1 RDKLDLYLQLK
12 ESCVRFLVQ
21 DGANRLNPS
30 VVCKMTSKPRR
41 EATVLYSIFFLD
53 STFDATRKHWNYCK
67 LLAPWI
73 LAYPWYNERF
83 CLSLQS
89 ASSNCYISGSVNF
102 GESVEDEWFVVWL
115 LYQLTTYDQ
124 NIVIQVEDEDGEFL
138 LIEAAD
144 FLPKWLTPENS
155 SNRIWI
161 WNGQVGWLEQ
171 EKPGSLCQTEA
182 LRIMRNESLVNS
194 ISLKF
199 SEMVNRAISKKIKG
213 YPDRIKAMTHVAHV
227 VLPYTA
233 AAVLSLPHAQ
243 LLMGAAT
250 LALAAFQYDPV
261 SCRKLL
267 HSDGCLFRIGYKM
280 RQNSGM
286 SSTWPKL
293 RDLPMSFLK
302 TTCLF
307 NRLHYA
313 RLRSL
318 PTPTGVKYPRE
329 CKSVTERMAVELGL
343 KLCTGLDLLLLST
356 KRTSNDIQTPTV
368 LPVSITNTATWED
381 FLKRLESLGYFRG
394 ELPGSRL
401 HTQLLENA
409 KSYFQ
414 DCVSEPALCQSG
426 DLAGR
431 LTRTPADILWQLLG
445 SIENDPSLI
454 PSVAE
459 FQEREAQ
466 LPPADDES
474 WLFVTPDELDAMLAS
489 HSNATEDTM
498 NTSIA
503 DKLDR
508 FMNASSSFQG
518 VDLSPVKSGGKRRIS
533 PLTGDAVGESEDSS
547 HDETIS
553 DDSED
558 GYSEQLPRSQNTST
572 NEYTG
577 RTMNMAD
584 MMRSLVNKIVLSSS
598 IASLDGSH
606 PALPASLMG
615 NQSTQVDQKTRFSD
629 RVRPTVKKSDLMS
642 SSSEDDLLDL
652 YGPGSDARLDRFDRT
667 LQPSSDDSSSDLQK
681 WKAPVRH
688 QKKPHKASKEA
699 QNSTSLSQIIPP
711 NFTRRTTKSVDSE
724 CSSDEEPTAGQVGWF
739 RSSNGRSKNTA
750 PVEEH
755 SPHDEIGGSEM
766 FSFKDY
772 FALMEEE
779 LFGEP
784 VSSGRCR
791 STAASARRPGKK
803 NSLSHRKKPRHR
815 HSNAVLAQPEQ
826 FDVSEGDYQLNSED
840 SETELSPDLENHVTQ
855 NLFTSAV
862 SSGQMPHAPTG
873 AAAQLFTALGI
884 PVHQMAAAVSSKA
897 FKGGHTPR
905 NEN

>member
-1 RDKLDLYLQLK
+1 
-12 ESCVRFLVQ
+12 
-21 DGANRLNPS
+21 
-30 VVCKMTSKPRR
+30 MTSRPRR
-41 EATVLYSIFFLD
+41 ETTVLYSIFSLD
-53 STFDATRKHWNYCK
+53 STFDATRKHWDYCK

-73 LAYPWYNERF
+73 LAYPWYSERF
-83 CLSLQS
+83 YLSLQNV
-89 ASSNCYISGSVNF
+89 SSNCYISGSVSF

-115 LYQLTTYDQ
+115 LYQLTTHDQ

-144 FLPKWLTPENS
+144 FVPKWLTPENS

-182 LRIMRNESLVNS
+182 LRIMRNESLANS
-194 ISLKF
+194 IPLKF
-199 SEMVNRAISKKIKG
+199 SDAVNRAISRKING

-233 AAVLSLPHAQ
+233 AALFSLPHAQ
-243 LLMGAAT
+243 VLVGAAT

-293 RDLPMSFLK
+293 RDLPMDFFK
-302 TTCLF
+302 TACVF

-329 CKSVTERMAVELGL
+329 CKSVAERMAVELGL

-356 KRTSNDIQTPTV
+356 KPTSNDIQTPTV
-368 LPVSITNTATWED
+368 LPASLTNTVTWEE
-381 FLKRLESLGYFRG
+381 FLKRLESLEYFRG

-414 DCVSEPALCQSG
+414 DCVSEPALCPSG

-445 SIENDPSLI
+445 SIENDPSLV

-459 FQEREAQ
+459 FQEREAE

-489 HSNATEDTM
+489 HSNTTEETT

-508 FMNASSSFQG
+508 FMSASSSFQG
-518 VDLSPVKSGGKRRIS
+518 VDLSPMKSGGKRKIS
-533 PLTGDAVGESEDSS
+533 PLTDDGVVESEDSS
-547 HDETIS
+547 HDECIS

-558 GYSEQLPRSQNTST
+558 GYSEQLPRSQNNST

-584 MMRSLVNKIVLSSS
+584 MMRSLVNEI
-598 IASLDGSH
+598 DGSH
-606 PALPASLMG
+606 PALSASLMG
-615 NQSTQVDQKTRFSD
+615 DQSTQVDQKVRFSGH
-629 RVRPTVKKSDLMS
+629 VRQTVKKSNLLS

-667 LQPSSDDSSSDLQK
+667 LQPSSDDSSSDLRKWSAPLRNQK
-681 WKAPVRH
+681 P
-688 QKKPHKASKEA
+688 PHRVSQEA
-699 QNSTSLSQIIPP
+699 QNGTSLFQIVPP
-711 NFTRRTTKSVDSE
+711 NFTSRTTKSVDSE
-724 CSSDEEPTAGQVGWF
+724 CSSDEEPTAGEVGWY
-739 RSSNGRSKNTA
+739 RSSNGCSKNTA
-750 PVEEH
+750 PDEKH
-755 SPHDEIGGSEM
+755 SPYEEAGDAEK

-784 VSSGRCR
+784 VNSGRCR
-791 STAASARRPGKK
+791 SAAASARRPGKK
-803 NSLSHRKKPRHR
+803 NGLSHRKKPRHR
-815 HSNAVLAQPEQ
+815 HSSAVLAQPEQ
-826 FDVSEGDYQLNSED
+826 FDVSEGDYQLSSED
-840 SETELSPDLENHVTQ
+840 GESELSPDLEDHVTR
-855 NLFTSAV
+855 NLCTSAV

-884 PVHQMAAAVSSKA
+884 PVHQMAAAISSKA
-897 FKGGHTPR
+897 SRGGHIPR

>member
-1 RDKLDLYLQLK
+1 
-12 ESCVRFLVQ
+12 
-21 DGANRLNPS
+21 
-30 VVCKMTSKPRR
+30 MTSKPRR
-41 EATVLYSIFFLD
+41 ETTVLYSIFSLD
-53 STFDATRKHWNYCK
+53 STFDATRKHWDYCT

-83 CLSLQS
+83 RLYLQN

-115 LYQLTTYDQ
+115 LYQLTTHDQ

-171 EKPGSLCQTEA
+171 GKPGPLCQTEA

-194 ISLKF
+194 IPLKF
-199 SEMVNRAISKKIKG
+199 SEAINCAISRKIKG
-213 YPDRIKAMTHVAHV
+213 YPDRIQAMTHVAQV

-233 AAVLSLPHAQ
+233 AALFSLPHAQ
-243 LLMGAAT
+243 ILVGAAT

-261 SCRKLL
+261 CCRKLL

-280 RQNSGM
+280 RQNSAM

-293 RDLPMSFLK
+293 RDLPMNFFK
-302 TTCLF
+302 TTCVF

-329 CKSVTERMAVELGL
+329 CNSVAERMAVELGL

-356 KRTSNDIQTPTV
+356 KPTSRDIQRPTA
-368 LPVSITNTATWED
+368 SFTNTATWEE

-414 DCVSEPALCQSG
+414 DCVSEPGLCPSG
-426 DLAGR
+426 DLSDH

-445 SIENDPSLI
+445 SIENDLSLV

-459 FQEREAQ
+459 FQKLEAK

-489 HSNATEDTM
+489 HSNTREHTM
-498 NTSIA
+498 NSSIA

-518 VDLSPVKSGGKRRIS
+518 VDLSPMKSGGKRRIS
-533 PLTGDAVGESEDSS
+533 PLTDDALVESEDSS

-558 GYSEQLPRSQNTST
+558 GYSEQLPRSQNNST

-577 RTMNMAD
+577 WTMNMAD
-584 MMRSLVNKIVLSSS
+584 MMRSLVNEI
-598 IASLDGSH
+598 DGSH
-606 PALPASLMG
+606 PAPSASLMG
-615 NQSTQVDQKTRFSD
+615 NQSTQMDPKVHFSD
-629 RVRPTVKKSDLMS
+629 RVRPTVNKSNLLS

-681 WKAPVRH
+681 WNAPVRH
-688 QKKPHKASKEA
+688 QKQPHKASQEA
-699 QNSTSLSQIIPP
+699 QNSTSLFQIVPP

-724 CSSDEEPTAGQVGWF
+724 CSTDEEPTAGQVGWF
-739 RSSNGRSKNTA
+739 KSSNGCSNNTA
-750 PVEEH
+750 PDEGH
-755 SPHDEIGGSEM
+755 SPHDEIGDAEK

-784 VSSGRCR
+784 VNSGRCR
-791 STAASARRPGKK
+791 SAAASARRPGMKK
-803 NSLSHRKKPRHR
+803 GLSHRKKPRHR
-815 HSNAVLAQPEQ
+815 HSSAVLAQPEQ

-840 SETELSPDLENHVTQ
+840 GESELSPDLEDHVTQ

-884 PVHQMAAAVSSKA
+884 PVHQMAAAISSKA
-897 FKGGHTPR
+897 SKGGHVPR

>member
-1 RDKLDLYLQLK
+1 
-12 ESCVRFLVQ
+12 
-21 DGANRLNPS
+21 
-30 VVCKMTSKPRR
+30 
-41 EATVLYSIFFLD
+41 
-53 STFDATRKHWNYCK
+53 
-67 LLAPWI
+67 
-73 LAYPWYNERF
+73 
-83 CLSLQS
+83 
-89 ASSNCYISGSVNF
+89 SSNCYISGSVNF

-115 LYQLTTYDQ
+115 LYQLTTHDQ

-155 SNRIWI
+155 SNR
-161 WNGQVGWLEQ
+161 VGWLEQ
-171 EKPGSLCQTEA
+171 GKPGPLCQTEA

-194 ISLKF
+194 IPLKF
-199 SEMVNRAISKKIKG
+199 SEAINCAISRKIKG
-213 YPDRIKAMTHVAHV
+213 YPDRIQAMTHVAQV

-233 AAVLSLPHAQ
+233 AALFSLPHAQ
-243 LLMGAAT
+243 ILVGAAT

-280 RQNSGM
+280 RQNSAM

-293 RDLPMSFLK
+293 RDLPMNFFK
-302 TTCLF
+302 TTCVF

-329 CKSVTERMAVELGL
+329 CNSVAERMAVELGL

-356 KRTSNDIQTPTV
+356 KPTSSDIQRPTA
-368 LPVSITNTATWED
+368 SFTNTATWEE

-414 DCVSEPALCQSG
+414 DYVSEPGLCPSG
-426 DLAGR
+426 DLSDH
-431 LTRTPADILWQLLG
+431 LTYVIQMLR
-445 SIENDPSLI
+445 
-454 PSVAE
+454 
-459 FQEREAQ
+459 
-466 LPPADDES
+466 
-474 WLFVTPDELDAMLAS
+474 LFVSKSFSPYYRV
-489 HSNATEDTM
+489 NVYR
-498 NTSIA
+498 SIP
-503 DKLDR
+503 
-508 FMNASSSFQG
+508 G
-518 VDLSPVKSGGKRRIS
+518 SGGKRRIS
-533 PLTGDAVGESEDSS
+533 PLTDDALVESEDSS

-558 GYSEQLPRSQNTST
+558 GYSEQLPRSQNNST

-584 MMRSLVNKIVLSSS
+584 MMRSLVNEI
-598 IASLDGSH
+598 DGSH
-606 PALPASLMG
+606 PAPSASLMG
-615 NQSTQVDQKTRFSD
+615 NQSTQMDPKVHFSD
-629 RVRPTVKKSDLMS
+629 RVRPTVNKSNLLS

-681 WKAPVRH
+681 WNAPVRH
-688 QKKPHKASKEA
+688 QLYYTQRQFYNALSAFLRRAMSSGITVVIGYMMLRVESSTGVTFGQYVIIIIILVIDNMTSVFKAYASLAYKKNTQRTSVPSKSILRRLYRVLRMSSYRLPRRALFSLPYSEWRNAKGGQNWTWTKGTKDVAKSLDAVGAVRLPGWGLRDPPCACMETLNDVKQPHKASQEA
-699 QNSTSLSQIIPP
+699 QNSTSLFQIVPP

-724 CSSDEEPTAGQVGWF
+724 CSTDEEPTAGQVGWF
-739 RSSNGRSKNTA
+739 KSSNGCSNNTA
-750 PVEEH
+750 PDEGH
-755 SPHDEIGGSEM
+755 SPHDEIGDAEK

-784 VSSGRCR
+784 VNSGRCR
-791 STAASARRPGKK
+791 SAAASARRPGMKK
-803 NSLSHRKKPRHR
+803 GLSHRKKPRHR
-815 HSNAVLAQPEQ
+815 HSSAVLAQPEQ

-840 SETELSPDLENHVTQ
+840 GESELSPDLEDHVTQ

-884 PVHQMAAAVSSKA
+884 PVHQMAAAISSKA
-897 FKGGHTPR
+897 SKGGHVPR